1 MRRGFALA
9 AAIAVPFWLAATGGG
24 RNAFAQNLTT
34 PSVPASSENLPD
46 VPVPAGQ
53 APTQPAQSQGDS
65 SSQAGQP
72 TAEQQPAAQTPA
84 TQTPSEREKAQ
95 QQIKAQEKQRVLG
108 IVPMFN
114 TSYVNDAVSLT
125 AGEKIKLA
133 FRTAIDPVSFAGPAV
148 VAGLGEIDAP
158 PNNNGFGWGPEGYFK
173 KWGAAYLDSF
183 DGTMLGSGFLPA
195 LLRQD
200 PRYFRMGHGSTMK
213 RTMYSIATVV
223 ICKHDK
229 TGKWEP
235 NYSNVGGNFAA
246 GGLATLYYPSG
257 GERHGGEQVVASA
270 LIVTATGAL
279 GSLFQEFWPDIS
291 RKVFKKDPTHG
302 RDAQIRA
309 AEEQQRSTG
318 KEKQPIAPS
327 PK

>member
-1 MRRGFALA
+1 MRRRFALA
-9 AAIAVPFWLAATGGG
+9 AAIAVPVWLAAVAGS
-24 RNAFAQNLTT
+24 RSAWAQNLTA
-34 PSVPASSENLPD
+34 PSVPVSMESLPD

-53 APTQPAQSQGDS
+53 EPGTPPPAQPQGDS
-65 SSQAGQP
+65 SSQSGQTP
-72 TAEQQPAAQTPA
+72 VEQQPAVQT
-84 TQTPSEREKAQ
+84 QSEREKAQ
-95 QQIKAQEKQRVLG
+95 QQIKEQEKQRVLG

-158 PNNNGFGWGPEGYFK
+158 ENNNGFGWGPGGYFK

-183 DGTMLGSGFLPA
+183 NGTMLGSGFFPA

-200 PRYFRMGHGSTMK
+200 PRYFRLGRGSTMK
-213 RTMYSIATVV
+213 RTMYSIATVA

-235 NYSNVGGNFAA
+235 NYSNIGGNFAA

-257 GERHGGEQVVASA
+257 GERQGPEQVVSSA

-291 RKVFKKDPTHG
+291 RKMFKKDPTNG

-309 AEEQQRSTG
+309 AEEQKKTSG